1 MDKQKILETVTPEVK
16 KELKS
21 PYSAVLCPPE
31 DLRVV
36 PKGQGTDGSKKFTI
50 YGYVDSQNSYGA
62 MMRTDFEYDVSELS
76 DGTYSVVEGGVGD
89 RTPTARKAQI
99 EAQAKM
105 NMERV
110 TKADN
115 KADIKTVYWG
125 LDNAGNPDKY
135 TEEEV
140 TQLDGPLFDEILQHV
155 KRISHMDDDEI
166 EDDVEDFHEE
176 E

>member
-36 PKGQGTDGSKKFTI
+36 PKGQGAAGSKKFTI

-89 RTPTARKAQI
+89 RTPTARKAQLEKSRAELKAVKKQV
-99 EAQAKM
+99 EA
-105 NMERV
+105 
-110 TKADN
+110 
-115 KADIKTVYWG
+115 
-125 LDNAGNPDKY
+125 
-135 TEEEV
+135 TESTNSFIV
-140 TQLDGPLFDEILQHV
+140 GIAIVGIIILFCYMM
-155 KRISHMDDDEI
+155 SHL
-166 EDDVEDFHEE
+166 
-176 E
+176 

>member
-36 PKGQGTDGSKKFTI
+36 PKGQGAAGSKKFTI

-99 EAQAKM
+99 EAQLEKSRA
-105 NMERV
+105 EL
-110 TKADN
+110 KAVEKQV
-115 KADIKTVYWG
+115 KATESTNSFIVGIALVG
-125 LDNAGNPDKY
+125 LIILFCY
-135 TEEEV
+135 MMS
-140 TQLDGPLFDEILQHV
+140 QL
-155 KRISHMDDDEI
+155 
-166 EDDVEDFHEE
+166 
-176 E
+176 

>member
-99 EAQAKM
+99 EAQLEKSRA
-105 NMERV
+105 EL
-110 TKADN
+110 KAVE
-115 KADIKTVYWG
+115 KQVEA
-125 LDNAGNPDKY
+125 
-135 TEEEV
+135 TESTNSFIV
-140 TQLDGPLFDEILQHV
+140 GIVIVGIIILFCYMMSQL
-155 KRISHMDDDEI
+155 
-166 EDDVEDFHEE
+166 
-176 E
+176 

>member
-99 EAQAKM
+99 EAQLEKSRA
-105 NMERV
+105 EL
-110 TKADN
+110 KAVEKQV
-115 KADIKTVYWG
+115 KATESTNSFIVGIALVG
-125 LDNAGNPDKY
+125 LIILFCY
-135 TEEEV
+135 MMS
-140 TQLDGPLFDEILQHV
+140 QL
-155 KRISHMDDDEI
+155 
-166 EDDVEDFHEE
+166 
-176 E
+176 